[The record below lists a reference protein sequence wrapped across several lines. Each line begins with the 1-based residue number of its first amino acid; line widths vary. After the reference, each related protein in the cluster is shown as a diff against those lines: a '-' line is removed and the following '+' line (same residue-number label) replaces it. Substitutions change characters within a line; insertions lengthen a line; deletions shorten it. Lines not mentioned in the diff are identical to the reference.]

1 MAGIGFF
8 NKVFIPL
15 LLHTTTMTIS
25 ILNECLLLRKK
36 KPEDLREYL
45 SRINLTIFDDIWD
58 TMDPLPAQQAILFI
72 VCGYSEDS
80 PLLILRQDTKEEKI
94 GICEF
99 LNIPEFSRGDLMN
112 LKTSAVRRAATEY
125 MQQFAGPLFRSL
137 MFMKIQY
144 NDLEL
149 DVTNR
154 AAAVKKTEVK
164 DDVSTTTETFDYKEH
179 GKAITEMT
187 RLARE
192 IDKLEKQIRDQVK
205 RMEGIDELRDYMASA
220 KKAGKL
226 TGGRRGNIE
235 NCVT

>member
-1 MAGIGFF
+1 
-8 NKVFIPL
+8 
-15 LLHTTTMTIS
+15 MTIS
-25 ILNECLLLRKK
+25 VLNECLLLRKK
-36 KPEDLREYL
+36 GPEELRDYL
-45 SRINLTIFDDIWD
+45 TKINLTIFDDIWD
-58 TMDPLPAQQAILFI
+58 SSASPLEAQQAILFI

-80 PLLILRQDTKEEKI
+80 PLLILRQDTKEEKM

-99 LNIPEFSRGDLMN
+99 LNIPDFRRAELMN
-112 LKTSAVRRAATEY
+112 LKNTHVRRATTEY
-125 MQQFAGPLFRSL
+125 MQHFAGPLFRSL
-137 MFMKIQY
+137 MFMKIQH

-154 AAAVKKTEVK
+154 SAAVTKTEVK
-164 DDVSTTTETFDYKEH
+164 DEVSTTIVTFDYKEH

-205 RMEGIDELRDYMASA
+205 RMEGIEEIRDYMASA

-235 NCVT
+235 SCVTN